1 MNAAARLAY
10 RVNIQRHDLAAR
22 VEPAENCPGLLIR
35 VPVAELQTAALVP
48 LRERV
53 DMGESFRRG
62 VPKVPQ
68 LAGVDPAPWLALLP
82 AQDKRMMPCTA
93 HRQNRGRR
101 SQKPALPAVLGA
113 RLAALSMLTGPPVS

>member
-1 MNAAARLAY
+1 MCVGASDARLLLRGAMNAAARLAY

-62 VPKVPQ
+62 CLKFHS
-68 LAGVDPAPWLALLP
+68 LLVLI
-82 AQDKRMMPCTA
+82 
-93 HRQNRGRR
+93 RR
-101 SQKPALPAVLGA
+101 HG
-113 RLAALSMLTGPPVS
+113 